1 MNKHLGVLARGALV
15 ILGTAVI
22 APDAAVVMAQR
33 GAGPATAAPAPPP
46 GPIRRTPDGKPD
58 LTGFFQSD
66 AGGSNYGLEK
76 HERDFLTPATR
87 GVLIDP
93 PDGILPSMPWARA
106 ERIERELPHRGYDD
120 PTAHCFVAG
129 VPRSMYTPSPYQ
141 ILQFP
146 NYVVI
151 LFERMSWRQIPLD
164 GRPHLPDHMRLW
176 QGDSVGRW
184 EGDTLVVETKNL
196 NGKTW
201 LNERGDVVSHA
212 QTVVERFIPVN
223 ADLVTYRATV
233 TDPLVYTKPWTME
246 IPLRRQDEEL
256 IEVAC
261 HEDNGD
267 LHHLKEVQD
276 AYRAGKKGEAAR

>member
-1 MNKHLGVLARGALV
+1 MNKHLSVLARAALV
-15 ILGTAVI
+15 AVG
-22 APDAAVVMAQR
+22 AAVVAASAFVAVGAQR
-33 GAGPATAAPAPPP
+33 GAAPAAAAPAPPP
-46 GPIRRTPDGKPD
+46 GPIRRMPEGKPD

-66 AGGSNYGLEK
+66 AGGSNYGIER

-164 GRPHLPDHMRLW
+164 GRTHLPDNVRLW
-176 QGDSVGRW
+176 QGDSVGHW
-184 EGDTLVVETKNL
+184 EGDTLVVDTKNL

-212 QTVVERFIPVN
+212 ETVVERSLRECRPHH
-223 ADLVTYRATV
+223 RTV
-233 TDPLVYTKPWTME
+233 TV
-246 IPLRRQDEEL
+246 RS
-256 IEVAC
+256 
-261 HEDNGD
+261 
-267 LHHLKEVQD
+267 LHQALT
-276 AYRAGKKGEAAR
+276 